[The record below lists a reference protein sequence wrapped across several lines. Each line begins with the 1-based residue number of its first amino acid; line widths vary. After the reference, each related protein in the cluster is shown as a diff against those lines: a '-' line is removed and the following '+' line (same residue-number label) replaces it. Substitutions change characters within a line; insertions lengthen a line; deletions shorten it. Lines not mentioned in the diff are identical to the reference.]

1 MRRAANAV
9 PTCMDGAAHASRRW
23 DYRCWRT
30 VNRTIASL
38 LAAVVAASLWL
49 LWNFEHEHT
58 SIRAPWSGLTFAAS
72 VLGFIAS
79 GIVGR
84 GWRAVVCAVAAAA
97 VAVVLVD
104 PLIWQSDPAEPGTDE
119 SCDPGCISPEGAMVL
134 ASAAAA
140 ALATIGILLRRALAL
155 ARSARASAGA

>member
-58 SIRAPWSGLTFAAS
+58 SVRAPWTGLTLAAS
-72 VLGFIAS
+72 AVAFITSGALGP
-79 GIVGR
+79 
-84 GWRAVVCAVAAAA
+84 GWRALACAIVAAA
-97 VAVVLVD
+97 VAVVLVH
-104 PLIWQSDPAEPGTDE
+104 PLVLHSEPAGPVRGE
-119 SCDPGCISPEGAMVL
+119 SCDPGCISLEVAVALSGV
-134 ASAAAA
+134 AAAV
-140 ALATIGILLRRALAL
+140 
-155 ARSARASAGA
+155 